1 MYNTRIDLSISVRE
15 KIILRLQ
22 ARLADSVDLFTQV
35 KQAHWNVKGP
45 SFIALHELFDEIAE
59 VVEEHSDLLA
69 ERITALGGRADGTA
83 RVAAAQSNLEEYPLD
98 IAAGMRHVAAIG
110 EKLAAFGRSIRSGI
124 DHAAELGD
132 ADTADLFTQ
141 ISRDMDKQLWLV
153 DAHLQAEH

>member
-59 VVEEHSDLLA
+59 IVEEHSDLLA

-98 IAAGMRHVAAIG
+98 IAAGMRHAAAVG
-110 EKLAAFGRSIRSGI
+110 EKLAAFGKSIRSDI